1 VAPLDGGVFLRHL
14 EFVPIYLPP
23 ITRREFL
30 ARSLAAG
37 AGVLASGNVGA
48 EETPVDPNFWAL
60 YSDTHIAED
69 TAVIYRGEPMFAN
82 ALRVNRELFAAS
94 ERPCGLIHFGDCAFK
109 AGLPGDYATFHSLTR
124 PITQL
129 GIPIHLMVGNHDSR
143 AAFWK
148 VLAEE
153 TAGSHP
159 LASRQVAVVEHP
171 RANWFLLDSLEET
184 DASPGSLGAEQCAWL
199 EKELDAHADKPALVC
214 VHHNP
219 QVGKADKNS
228 GLLDT
233 DVLLKIV
240 SPRRHIKALI
250 FGHTHTWRLSMLGDL
265 HLINLPAVGYPSK
278 SDSPTGWVE
287 AHLGEDE
294 MRLLLHSRDTAH
306 RDHLRP
312 IDLVWR
318 KA

>member
-1 VAPLDGGVFLRHL
+1 VRHL
-14 EFVPIYLPP
+14 EDVPIYLPP

-30 ARSLAAG
+30 VRSLAAG
-37 AGVLASGNVGA
+37 AGALTLGKGYA
-48 EETPVDPNFWAL
+48 EEKSADPNFWAL
-60 YSDTHIAED
+60 YSDTHIAENS
-69 TAVIYRGEPMFAN
+69 ASIYRGEPMFAN
-82 ALRVNRELFAAS
+82 ALRANRELFAAA

-109 AGLPGDYATFHSLTR
+109 AGLPGDYGAFHSVLR

-143 AAFWK
+143 EPFWK
-148 VLAEE
+148 VLSEE
-153 TAGSHP
+153 TAGPRP
-159 LASRQVAVVEHP
+159 LASRQAAVVEHP

-184 DASPGSLGAEQCAWL
+184 DKSPGRLGAEQCGWL
-199 EKELDAHADKPALVC
+199 EKELDARPGKPALVC

-219 QVGKADKNS
+219 QIGKSDGNS

-233 DVLLKIV
+233 DALLKIV
-240 SPRRHIKALI
+240 SPRRQTKALI

-265 HLINLPAVGYPSK
+265 HLINLPAIGYPSK
-278 SDSPTGWVE
+278 SDSATGWVE
-287 AHLGEDE
+287 AHLGNDE
-294 MRLLLHSRDTAH
+294 LRLVLHSRNTTH

-318 KA
+318 KS